1 MAQNLMRPLRSDSLK
16 PRPSTQAVWEP
27 GKMAAPSA
35 VPVMQPR
42 GWNPPIE
49 NKPLEPVA
57 PAPAPM
63 PEPEP
68 MPEPSVVIPPE
79 PEPPVGIQPEPVQK
93 IVPETQ
99 PVIQPEPEPEPQTEE
114 VVPPAE
120 EWPEPVEEEPLPGPQ
135 TFLFQTFAPEV
146 ASQSRPEPVCEE
158 PAYEEPV
165 YTEPEEPLMEEP
177 FASAEEEEPFDLDAV
192 IAAILAED
200 DEDEESEE
208 DLHAAQDA
216 LVSEEM
222 PAPAFVPLYEDAAP
236 KRKKRGW
243 LWLLAVLL
251 LAGAAF
257 AAWHFGW
264 LKGILP

>member
-27 GKMAAPSA
+27 GKVAAPSA
-35 VPVMQPR
+35 VPAMQPHE
-42 GWNPPIE
+42 WNPPIE
-49 NKPLEPVA
+49 NKPQEPVA

-68 MPEPSVVIPPE
+68 MPEP
-79 PEPPVGIQPEPVQK
+79 PVS
-93 IVPETQ
+93 
-99 PVIQPEPEPEPQTEE
+99 IQPEPEPETVPEPQPVIHPEPE
-114 VVPPAE
+114 PEPQKDEIAPPAE

-135 TFLFQTFAPEV
+135 TFLFQTFAPEI
-146 ASQSRPEPVCEE
+146 ASQPQPEPVCEE
-158 PAYEEPV
+158 PVYEEPV
-165 YTEPEEPLMEEP
+165 YPQPEEPLMEDA

-200 DEDEESEE
+200 DEDEEEE
-208 DLHAAQDA
+208 LPAAQDA
-216 LVSEEM
+216 LASEEM

-236 KRKKRGW
+236 KRRKKGW

-251 LAGAAF
+251 VAGAAF

>member
-68 MPEPSVVIPPE
+68 MPEPPVVIPPE
-79 PEPPVGIQPEPVQK
+79 PEPPV
-93 IVPETQ
+93 
-99 PVIQPEPEPEPQTEE
+99 VIQPEPEPEPIPEPQAVIQPEPEPETEPQKE
-114 VVPPAE
+114 EIIPPAE
-120 EWPEPVEEEPLPGPQ
+120 EMPAPVEEEPLPGPQ

-146 ASQSRPEPVCEE
+146 AGQPQPV
-158 PAYEEPV
+158 YEEPV
-165 YTEPEEPLMEEP
+165 YAEPEEPPMEEA
-177 FASAEEEEPFDLDAV
+177 FAPAEEEEPFDLDAV

-200 DEDEESEE
+200 DEDEEAEE
-208 DLHAAQDA
+208 DLPAVKDA
-216 LVSEEM
+216 VASEEM

-236 KRKKRGW
+236 KRKKKGW
-243 LWLLAVLL
+243 LWLILVVL

>member
-27 GKMAAPSA
+27 GKTAAPPA
-35 VPVMQPR
+35 VPASQPR

-49 NKPLEPVA
+49 EKPQEAAV

-63 PEPEP
+63 PEPDP
-68 MPEPSVVIPPE
+68 MPEEPLQPEAEPAQEEAAIPPE
-79 PEPPVGIQPEPVQK
+79 PPKEEPA
-93 IVPETQ
+93 
-99 PVIQPEPEPEPQTEE
+99 
-114 VVPPAE
+114 PPAE
-120 EWPEPVEEEPLPGPQ
+120 EMPEPAEEDPLPGPQ

-146 ASQSRPEPVCEE
+146 ISEPQPEPV
-158 PAYEEPV
+158 YDEPV
-165 YTEPEEPLMEEP
+165 YAEPEEPFMEETP
-177 FASAEEEEPFDLDAV
+177 ASDEEEPFDLDAV

-200 DEDEESEE
+200 EEDESEE
-208 DLHAAQDA
+208 DPPAAQDA
-216 LVSEEM
+216 LPSEEM

-236 KRKKRGW
+236 KRKKKGW
-243 LWLLAVLL
+243 LWLIAVAL
-251 LAGAAF
+251 LAAAGF